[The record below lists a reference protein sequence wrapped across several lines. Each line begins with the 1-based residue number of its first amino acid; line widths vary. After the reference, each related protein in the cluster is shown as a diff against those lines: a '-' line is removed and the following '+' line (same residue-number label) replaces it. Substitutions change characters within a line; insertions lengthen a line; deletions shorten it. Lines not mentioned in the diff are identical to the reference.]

1 MMQMRH
7 IIKIVRL
14 LKNNYHIILAFATL
28 LFIIIAFFLSHFNL
42 KDAKKNS
49 KYTVAYITSDWHQK
63 NNNGVG
69 TDFSYYID
77 GKRIDRTCA
86 SSLKKG
92 TKYILL
98 YDSIHPKNYIML
110 YNHKLPNNIKAPSNG
125 WKFKDL
131 PIKIDSNEL
140 KAYFKELDIP

>member
-14 LKNNYHIILAFATL
+14 LKNNYHIILAFAAL

-69 TDFSYYID
+69 TDFSYYIN

-92 TKYILL
+92 TKYLLL

-110 YNHKLPNNIKAPSNG
+110 YNHKLSNSISAPSNG

-131 PIKIDSNEL
+131 PIKIDSSEL
-140 KAYFKELDIP
+140 KVYFKELNIP

>member
-1 MMQMRH
+1 MIDILK
-7 IIKIVRL
+7 IIKSKSSTFVVIF
-14 LKNNYHIILAFATL
+14 AFATL
-28 LFIIIAFFLSHFNL
+28 LFIIVSLFLSHFNL
-42 KDAKKNS
+42 KNAKKNS

-69 TDFSYYID
+69 TDFSYYIN

-98 YDSIHPKNYIML
+98 YDSINPTNYIML
-110 YNHKLPNNIKAPSNG
+110 YNHEVSSKIKAPSNG

-140 KAYFKELDIP
+140 KAYFTELNIP

>member
-1 MMQMRH
+1 MQMKN

-28 LFIIIAFFLSHFNL
+28 LFIIMAFFLSHSNL
-42 KDAKKNS
+42 EGAKKNS

-69 TDFSYYID
+69 TDFTYYVN
-77 GKRIDRTCA
+77 GKKINKTCA
-86 SSLKKG
+86 NSLKKG
-92 TKYILL
+92 TRYIVL

-110 YNHKLPNNIKAPSNG
+110 YNHELSNEIKAPANG
-125 WKFKDL
+125 WKFKEL

-140 KAYFKELDIP
+140 KVYFKELNL